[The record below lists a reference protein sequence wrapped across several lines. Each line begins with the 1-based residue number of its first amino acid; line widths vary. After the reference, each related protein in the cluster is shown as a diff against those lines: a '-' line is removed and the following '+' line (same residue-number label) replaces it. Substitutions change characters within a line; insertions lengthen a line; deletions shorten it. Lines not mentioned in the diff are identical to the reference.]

1 MLCAFFVHFVVK
13 KNTMKIKKIQNLN
26 NFTGTILIPVF
37 ETTVKSIIP
46 IEYHGVT
53 VYSQVFYGKK
63 DTHYLVEKYDC
74 THVFIGLG
82 KELDYKALKT
92 TFRRIASKQKEVFA
106 KNVALVIPEKFN
118 ANQVEAAFSGLVLG
132 TYDLGHY
139 KKTESHPFMNAD
151 FELNYISNTDIVE
164 AANKGIKIANAQLE
178 TFALVDLP
186 PNKITPKYLAN
197 WATETGK
204 KYGFEVTVFGKDKAT
219 EVGLHSFLSVGKGS
233 AQEPQFIIMEYKPDG
248 AKKHIGLVGKG
259 ITFDTGGLNIKTAGM
274 VQMKC
279 DMAGGAAVLGTMQLI
294 ADLKLPIRVTA
305 IVPACE
311 NSVDAQSFLPSDVI
325 QSYAGHSIEIIDTD
339 AEGRL
344 ILADGLSYLIKNY
357 KPETVVDLATLT
369 GSVVGTLGYECAG
382 LFTNND
388 ELSKKLQQAGD
399 AIGERL
405 WQLPLWDAY
414 KSDIESDIADVKN
427 YSGKPVA
434 GAISAAKFL
443 EFFTKEHTSWAHLDV
458 AGVAFGDDEFAK
470 SKHATAYGVHL
481 LTKFIE
487 NL

>member
-1 MLCAFFVHFVVK
+1 M
-13 KNTMKIKKIQNLN
+13 NIKKIQNLD

-37 ETTVKSIIP
+37 ETTAKSIVP
-46 IEYHGVT
+46 IEYHGVS

-82 KELDYKALKT
+82 KDADYKSLKT
-92 TFRRIASKQKEVFA
+92 IFRRIAAKQKDVLG
-106 KNVALVIPEKFN
+106 KNVALVIPDGFN
-118 ANQVEAAFSGLVLG
+118 TNQVEAVVSGLLLG
-132 TYDLGHY
+132 TYNLGHF
-139 KKTESHPFMNAD
+139 KKTEPHPFLKAD
-151 FELNYISNTDIVE
+151 FELQYVAQSDFGETFDK
-164 AANKGIKIANAQLE
+164 AIKIAKAQLE

-186 PNKITPKYLAN
+186 PNRITPKYLAH

-204 KYGFEVTVFGKDKAT
+204 KNGFDVTVFGKEKS
-219 EVGLHSFLSVGKGS
+219 EHVGLHSFLSVGKGS
-233 AQEPQFIIMEYKPDG
+233 AQEPQFIIMEYKPAG

-279 DMAGGAAVLGTMQLI
+279 DMAGAAAVLGAMQLI
-294 ADLKLPIRVTA
+294 SDLKLPVQVTA

-311 NSVDAQSFLPSDVI
+311 NSVDANSFLPSDVI

-357 KPETVVDLATLT
+357 KPETVIDLATLT

-388 ELSKKLQQAGD
+388 NLSKRLQESGN

-414 KSDIESDIADVKN
+414 TPDIESEIADVKN
-427 YSGKPVA
+427 FSGKPVA

-443 EFFTKEHTSWAHLDV
+443 EFFTDKHTSWAHLDI
-458 AGVAFGDDEFAK
+458 AGVAFGDSEFAK
-470 SKHATAYGVHL
+470 TKHATAYGVHL
-481 LTKFIE
+481 ITNFIE

>member
-1 MLCAFFVHFVVK
+1 
-13 KNTMKIKKIQNLN
+13 MKIKKIQNLDS
-26 NFTGTILIPVF
+26 FTGTILIPVF
-37 ETTVKSIIP
+37 ETTAKSIVP

-63 DTHYLVEKYDC
+63 DTYYLVEKYDC

-82 KELDYKALKT
+82 KEQDYKTVKT
-92 TFRRIASKQKEVFA
+92 IFRRIASKQKEVFG
-106 KNVALVIPEKFN
+106 KNVTLIIPEEFTN
-118 ANQVEAAFSGLVLG
+118 NQVEATVSGLLLG
-132 TYDLGHY
+132 TYNLGHY
-139 KKTESHPFMNAD
+139 KKTEAHPFLNAN
-151 FELNYISNTDIVE
+151 FELNYIATSDYDE

-204 KYGFEVTVFGKDKAT
+204 KYGFEVTVFGKEKAT

-233 AQEPQFIIMEYKPDG
+233 AQEPQFIIMEYKPAD

-279 DMAGGAAVLGTMQLI
+279 DMAGGAAVLGAIQLI
-294 ADLKLPIRVTA
+294 ADLKLPIHITA

-311 NSVDAQSFLPSDVI
+311 NSVDALSFLPSDVI

-344 ILADGLSYLIKNY
+344 ILADGLSYLIKNF

-382 LFTNND
+382 LFTNNE
-388 ELSKKLQQAGD
+388 ELSKKIQKSGD
-399 AIGERL
+399 EIGERL

-414 KSDIESDIADVKN
+414 KPDIESEIADVKN

-443 EFFTKEHTSWAHLDV
+443 EFFTEKHTSWAHLDI

-470 SKHATAYGVHL
+470 TKHATAYGVHL
-481 LTKFIE
+481 ITNFIE
-487 NL
+487 NI

>member
-1 MLCAFFVHFVVK
+1 
-13 KNTMKIKKIQNLN
+13 MKIKKIQNLD

-37 ETTVKSIIP
+37 ETTQKSIIP
-46 IEYHGVT
+46 IEYNGVS

-63 DTHYLVEKYDC
+63 DTHYLVEKNDV

-82 KELDYKALKT
+82 NQLDYKALKT
-92 TFRRIASKQKEVFA
+92 IFRRIAAKQKDVFG
-106 KNVALVIPEKFN
+106 KNVVLVIPDAFDT
-118 ANQVEAAFSGLVLG
+118 NQAEAAVSGLLLG
-132 TYDLGHY
+132 SYNLGHF
-139 KKTESHPFMNAD
+139 KKTEPHGLVNPD
-151 FELNYISNTDIVE
+151 FELNYIATTEIE
-164 AANKGIKIANAQLE
+164 KALQKGIKIATAQLE

-204 KYGFEVTVFGKDKAT
+204 KYGFEVTIFGREKSA
-219 EVGLHSFLSVGKGS
+219 EVGLHAFLSVGKGS
-233 AQEPQFIIMEYKPDG
+233 AQEPQFIIMEYKPAN

-279 DMAGGAAVLGTMQLI
+279 DMAGGAAILGAMQLI
-294 ADLKLPIRVTA
+294 SDLKLPVQVTA

-311 NSVDAQSFLPSDVI
+311 NSVDALSFLPSDVI

-344 ILADGLSYLIKNY
+344 ILADGLSYLIANY
-357 KPETVVDLATLT
+357 KPQTVIDLATLT

-382 LFTNND
+382 LFTNNE
-388 ELSKKLQQAGD
+388 ELSKKLQESGNAV
-399 AIGERL
+399 GERL
-405 WQLPLWDAY
+405 WQLPLWDVY
-414 KSDIESDIADVKN
+414 TPDIESEIADVKN

-443 EFFTKEHTSWAHLDV
+443 EFFTANHVSWAHLDI

-470 SKHATAYGVHL
+470 TKHATAYGVHL
-481 LTKFIE
+481 ITNYIE

>member
-1 MLCAFFVHFVVK
+1 
-13 KNTMKIKKIQNLN
+13 MKIRKIQNLD
-26 NFTGTILIPVF
+26 NFIGTILIPVF
-37 ETTVKSIIP
+37 ETTAKSIVP
-46 IEYHGVT
+46 IEYHGVS
-53 VYSQVFYGKK
+53 VYSQVFFGKK

-74 THVFIGLG
+74 THIFIGLG
-82 KELDYKALKT
+82 KDFDYKSLKT
-92 TFRRIASKQKEVFA
+92 IFRRIAARQKDA
-106 KNVALVIPEKFN
+106 LGKNVALVIPDGFN
-118 ANQVEAAFSGLVLG
+118 TNQVEATVSGLLLG
-132 TYDLGHY
+132 TYNLGHF
-139 KKTESHPFMNAD
+139 KKTEPHPFLKTD
-151 FELNYISNTDIVE
+151 FELQYIAQTDFGETIDK
-164 AANKGIKIANAQLE
+164 AIKIAKAQLE

-186 PNKITPKYLAN
+186 PNRITPKYLAH

-204 KYGFEVTVFGKDKAT
+204 KNGFEVTVFGKEKS
-219 EVGLHSFLSVGKGS
+219 EHVGLHSFLSVGKGS
-233 AQEPQFIIMEYKPDG
+233 AQEPQFIIMEYKPTG

-274 VQMKC
+274 IQMKC
-279 DMAGGAAVLGTMQLI
+279 DMAGAAAVLGTMQLVS
-294 ADLKLPIRVTA
+294 DLKLPVQVTA

-311 NSVDAQSFLPSDVI
+311 NAVDANSFLPSDVI

-357 KPETVVDLATLT
+357 NPETVIDLATLT

-388 ELSKKLQQAGD
+388 DLSRRLQESGN

-414 KSDIESDIADVKN
+414 TPDIESEIADVKN

-443 EFFTKEHTSWAHLDV
+443 EFFTDKHTSWAHLDI
-458 AGVAFGDDEFAK
+458 AGVAFGDSEFAK
-470 SKHATAYGVHL
+470 TKHATAYGVHL
-481 LTKFIE
+481 ITNFIE

>member
-1 MLCAFFVHFVVK
+1 M
-13 KNTMKIKKIQNLN
+13 NIKKIPNLDN
-26 NFTGTILIPVF
+26 YTGTVLIPVF
-37 ETTVKSIIP
+37 ETNVKSIVP
-46 IEYHGVT
+46 IEYHGVS

-74 THVFIGLG
+74 THIFIGLG
-82 KELDYKALKT
+82 KELDYKSLKT
-92 TFRRIASKQKEVFA
+92 IFRRISTKQKEAFS
-106 KNVALVIPEKFN
+106 KNVTLVIPDNFTN
-118 ANQVEAAFSGLVLG
+118 IQAEAALSGLLLG
-132 TYDLGHY
+132 TYNLGHY
-139 KKTESHPFMNAD
+139 KKTETHPFLKKD
-151 FELNYISNTDIVE
+151 FELNYIAKSDFTE
-164 AANKGIKIANAQLE
+164 TFEKALKIANAQLE
-178 TFALVDLP
+178 TYALVDLP
-186 PNKITPKYLAN
+186 PNKVTPKHLAD
-197 WATETGK
+197 WATESGK
-204 KYGFEVTVFGKDKAT
+204 KHGFEVTVFGKEKST

-233 AQEPQFIIMEYKPDG
+233 AQEPQFIIMEYNPAD

-259 ITFDTGGLNIKTAGM
+259 ITFDTGGLNIKVAGM
-274 VQMKC
+274 VHMKC
-279 DMAGGAAVLGTMQLI
+279 DMAGGAAVLGAMQLI
-294 ADLKLPIRVTA
+294 ADLKLPVKLTA

-311 NSVDAQSFLPSDVI
+311 NSVDAHSFLPSDVI

-357 KPETVVDLATLT
+357 KPDTVVDLATLT

-382 LFTNND
+382 LFTNNE
-388 ELSKKLQQAGD
+388 ELSKKLREAGD
-399 AIGERL
+399 SIGERL

-414 KSDIESDIADVKN
+414 TPDIESEIADVKN

-443 EFFTKEHTSWAHLDV
+443 EFFTDKHTSWAHLDI

-470 SKHATAYGVHL
+470 TKHATAYGVHL
-481 LTKFIE
+481 ITNFIE

>member
-1 MLCAFFVHFVVK
+1 
-13 KNTMKIKKIQNLN
+13 MKIKQLQNLDDY
-26 NFTGTILIPVF
+26 TGTILIPVF
-37 ETTVKSIIP
+37 ETYEKSIIP
-46 IEYHGVT
+46 IEFHLASVT
-53 VYSQVFYGKK
+53 SNVFCGKK
-63 DTHYLVEKYDC
+63 DTHYIYEKFDC
-74 THVFIGLG
+74 THLFIGLG
-82 KELDYKALKT
+82 KETDYKSVKT
-92 TFRRIASKQKEVFA
+92 IFRRIAAKQSDILG
-106 KNVALVIPEKFN
+106 KNVTLIINEKFDSTLI
-118 ANQVEAAFSGLVLG
+118 EAAVSGLILG
-132 TYDLGHY
+132 TYNLGHY
-139 KKTESHPFMNAD
+139 KKTEKHPFLHKD
-151 FELNYISNTDIVE
+151 FVLQYISKNDCKDTFE
-164 AANKGIKIANAQLE
+164 KGIKIANAQLE
-178 TFALVDLP
+178 TMSLVDLP
-186 PNKITPKYLAN
+186 PNKVNPKYLAN
-197 WATETGK
+197 WALETGK
-204 KYGFEVTVFGKDKAT
+204 KYGFEVTVFDRKKAT
-219 EVGLHSFLSVGKGS
+219 EVGLHSFLAVGKGS
-233 AQEPQFIIMEYKPDG
+233 ANEPQFIIMEYQPTS

-279 DMAGGAAVLGTMQLI
+279 DMAGAAAVLGSMQLI
-294 ADLKLPIRVTA
+294 ADLKLPYRVIA

-311 NSVDAQSFLPSDVI
+311 NSVDAHSFLPSDVI

-357 KPETVVDLATLT
+357 KPETVIDLATLT
-369 GSVVGTLGYECAG
+369 GSAVGTFGYECAA

-388 ELSKKLQQAGD
+388 DLSKKLQQSGD

-414 KSDIESDIADVKN
+414 KSDIESEIADVKN

-443 EFFTKEHTSWAHLDV
+443 EFFTDEHQSWAHLDI

-470 SKHATAYGVHL
+470 TKHATGYGVHL
-481 LTKFIE
+481 ITKFIE